1 MFKKNISR
9 FIAIIFI
16 VLISVGL
23 TSGVGSSTDDLKDSA
38 SVFKTERN
46 VGDITLK
53 SSSESGFSTA
63 EVAALKKKYGEENVS
78 AYTSYDVYLQFKE
91 QKLLTRL
98 YFYDDIAERSVNK
111 FSDEDIKRQEAAAPT
126 R

>member
-23 TSGVGSSTDDLKDSA
+23 TSGVGSSTDDLKDSV
-38 SVFKTERN
+38 SVLKTERN

-78 AYTSYDVYLQFKE
+78 AYTSYDVYLQFKG

-98 YFYDDIAERSVNK
+98 YSLHLSPPETAQALSLKLSPVPSSAEL
-111 FSDEDIKRQEAAAPT
+111 P
-126 R
+126 